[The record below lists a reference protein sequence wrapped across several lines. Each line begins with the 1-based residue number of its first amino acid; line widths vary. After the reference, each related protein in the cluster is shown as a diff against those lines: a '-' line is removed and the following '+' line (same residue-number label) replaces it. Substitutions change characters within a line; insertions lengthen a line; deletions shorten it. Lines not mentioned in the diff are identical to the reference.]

1 MRYLAIIAAC
11 TPLLAAAEGPAW
23 EFSITGYWNKPKEDD
38 GYASAIAIASRGAL
52 HLEARANYEAIH
64 AQSLFI
70 GWTFEVGDE
79 VKLEARPIVGI
90 VGHSLRGGIWG
101 FEASLSG
108 RRKWDYYIEVERVNS
123 RTEGTDDY
131 TYAWSELGWRPL
143 EPLRLGIVGQ
153 RTRIHG
159 ADRDYLGGGFAQFT
173 YGKATLGAYW
183 FNPGKSDQVVI
194 VSLGAAF

>member
-1 MRYLAIIAAC
+1 MR
-11 TPLLAAAEGPAW
+11 LLAAAAACACFVAHAGEPAW
-23 EFSITGYWNKPKEDD
+23 EFSTTAYWNAPREGD
-38 GYASAIAIASRGAL
+38 GYASFIGIASRGAL

-64 AQSLFI
+64 AQSLLI
-70 GWTFEVGDE
+70 GWTFEMGDE
-79 VKLEARPIVGI
+79 VKLEARPIAGI

-101 FEASLSG
+101 LEASLSG

-123 RTEGTDDY
+123 RTQGTDDY
-131 TYAWSELGWRPL
+131 TYAWSELGFRPV

-159 ADRDYLGGGFAQFT
+159 SGHDYLGGGFAQYT
-173 YGKATLGAYW
+173 YGKVTLGAYW
-183 FNPGKSDQVVI
+183 FNPGSSEQVVI